1 MQQESLE
8 TDTELLVRY
17 LYRLR
22 VTTPIKKASPLSV
35 TSLTQTIPK
44 SKPLSFETQNGGG
57 PDARARCRTSTH
69 FPALPTVLSLTR
81 KLID

>member
-1 MQQESLE
+1 MQQDSFVNNA
-8 TDTELLVRY
+8 ELLVRY

-44 SKPLSFETQNGGG
+44 SKPLSFETKNGGG
-57 PDARARCRTSTH
+57 PDARARAAPAHTLFTH
-69 FPALPTVLSLTR
+69 LL
-81 KLID
+81 